1 MKPRSL
7 SHVGLT
13 VVDFEKAVKWYWE
26 MFKFPL
32 IAEQEMSSEEVSEL
46 YSLYNLKD
54 TSLKLGFLKAP
65 KGGVIE
71 IFQFTPSLP
80 PERVCWNRIGPTHLT
95 IDVRNVKKWY
105 KKLSEKGVKFLCQ
118 PQKTDGNEWVFLEDP
133 DGNMIELIDLKF
145 NYYAIR
151 YLGWLAGPVIR
162 RLQFMHYYK

>member
-13 VVDFEKAVKWYWE
+13 VVDFGKAVKWYWE
-26 MFKFPL
+26 MFRFPL
-32 IAEQEMSSEEVSEL
+32 IAEEEMNEKEVEEL
-46 YSLYNLKD
+46 YSLYNLKN
-54 TSLKLGFLKAP
+54 TKRKPGLLRAP

-71 IFQFTPSLP
+71 IFQFTPALP
-80 PERVCWNRIGPTHLT
+80 PEKVCWNRIGPNHLT

-105 KKLSEKGVKFLCQ
+105 KKLSEKGVKFLCDVQ
-118 PQKTDGNEWVFLEDP
+118 ESNGADWVFLEDP

-151 YLGWLAGPVIR
+151 YLGGIAAPIIR

>member
-13 VVDFEKAVKWYWE
+13 VVDFGKAVKWYWE
-26 MFKFPL
+26 MFRFPL
-32 IAEQEMSSEEVSEL
+32 IAEEEMNEKEVEEL
-46 YSLYNLKD
+46 YSLYNLKN
-54 TSLKLGFLKAP
+54 TKRKLGFLRAP

-71 IFQFTPSLP
+71 IFQFTPALP
-80 PERVCWNRIGPTHLT
+80 PEKVCWNRIGPNHLT

-105 KKLSEKGVKFLCQ
+105 KKLSEKGVKFLCDV
-118 PQKTDGNEWVFLEDP
+118 QKSNGADWVFLEDP

-151 YLGWLAGPVIR
+151 YLGGIAAPIIR